1 MDIHFICLVPT
12 FGRTPALLNNTLAC
26 FAAQT
31 HPHKSMLIYDDLGTL
46 EHTWCNLP
54 NVYIYST
61 RERAPSLGEKYNMML
76 KYANENHAI
85 YDAVAVWDDDD
96 VELPDYL
103 ATHAQTLQTHRWSK
117 PSRIISAY
125 RNPPMEEAADGRFHG
140 SIAIRRELVEQ
151 VPWINTVRAT
161 FDQEYLQA
169 LSNVTPPGDTCTY
182 GLPQYIYRW
191 QTSNSSHCS
200 GLMGSETWYADY
212 KPQSVENVVA
222 IMPKMDDDTKRLYG
236 MYAKPDLLVESV
248 PKTFLG
254 KILVE

>member
-1 MDIHFICLVPT
+1 MDIHIICLVPT
-12 FGRTPALLNNTLAC
+12 FGRTPALLNNALAC

-96 VELPDYL
+96 VYLPDYL

-117 PSRIISAY
+117 PSRIITAY
-125 RNPPMEEAADGRFHG
+125 TEPPSEEASAGRFHG
-140 SIAIRRELVEQ
+140 SIAMRRELVQQ
-151 VPWINTVRAT
+151 VPWPSEVVAT
-161 FDQEYLQA
+161 FDQQYLHA
-169 LSNVTPPGDTCTY
+169 LSDAAAAGDTCAY
-182 GLPQYIYRW
+182 GPPQYVYRW
-191 QTSNSSHCS
+191 QTANCMHSSGH
-200 GLMGSETWYADY
+200 MGGQAYLDY

-222 IMPKMDDDTKRLYG
+222 LLPKMDADTKRLYA

-254 KILVE
+254 KILAE